1 MESFTLQSL
10 TPATIIPSPKGV
22 FLSEKPCSHVKL
34 LKHSSDFIMRYPCS
48 STTRST
54 IKPHKFHCIRAQASS
69 GSTKVEGIP
78 EKTDSKDE
86 NLVFVAGATGKVG
99 SRTVRELIKLGFK
112 VRAGVRSVER
122 AGSLIKSVEQ
132 MKLDDGTSG
141 GSQCKTRNPAVE
153 KLEIVECDLEKPDQI
168 GPALGNASTVI
179 CSIGA
184 SEKEVFDITGPCR
197 IDYRATKSL
206 IDAATVAK
214 VNHFILVTSLG
225 TNKFG
230 FPAAILNLFWGV
242 LIWKRK
248 AEEALIASGLPYTIV
263 RPGGME
269 RPTDSYKETHN
280 LTLSTEDTLFGGQV
294 SNLQVAELMAVM
306 AKNPDLSYCKIVE
319 VVAETTAPLT
329 PSEELLK
336 KIPSQRPYISSPK
349 KPEAAAVSD
358 PVPSKPDLTTAT
370 EKETAQP
377 KPVAKQPLSPYTVYE
392 DLKPPSSPSPSQ
404 PGFTKDLKITDSVP
418 EQPSPSDTP
427 SSTQEIDSIPQAKKR
442 EFLSP
447 YAAYEDLKPP
457 TSPCPRAPSISKED
471 IVAEPE
477 SSPSKT
483 PTFFHS
489 PYHVYDDLKPPTSPS
504 PRAPNAS
511 SPSISAVNSSV
522 PQIESVSSNNGPPQ
536 IQEDEK
542 HLPRPKSTPLSPYT
556 MYEDLKPP
564 ASPSP
569 AFRKS

>member
-1 MESFTLQSL
+1 MPMESFSLQSL
-10 TPATIIPSPKGV
+10 TPTTIIPSSLSPKGA

-34 LKHSSDFIMRYPCS
+34 LKHSDFIMRYPCS
-48 STTRST
+48 TSRSIIT
-54 IKPHKFHCIRAQASS
+54 KPHKFHYIRAQAA
-69 GSTKVEGIP
+69 GSTKIEGIP
-78 EKTDSKDE
+78 EKTDSKDD

-112 VRAGVRSVER
+112 VRAGVRSAER
-122 AGSLIKSVEQ
+122 AGPLIKSVEQ
-132 MKLDDGTSG
+132 LKLDDGTSG
-141 GSQCKTRNPAVE
+141 GSQGKTRKFGNEENADVLNNKRMFLVFSPAVE

-184 SEKEVFDITGPCR
+184 SEKEVFDITGPYR

-230 FPAAILNLFWGV
+230 LPAAILNLFWGV

-248 AEEALIASGLPYTIV
+248 AEEALLASGLPYTIV

-306 AKNPDLSYCKIVE
+306 AKNPDLAYCKIVE

-329 PSEELLK
+329 PTEELLA

-349 KPEAAAVSD
+349 KPDAAAISD
-358 PVPSKPDLTTAT
+358 PAPSEPAIATAT

-377 KPVAKQPLSPYTVYE
+377 KPVAKQPLSPYTV
-392 DLKPPSSPSPSQ
+392 
-404 PGFTKDLKITDSVP
+404 
-418 EQPSPSDTP
+418 
-427 SSTQEIDSIPQAKKR
+427 
-442 EFLSP
+442 
-447 YAAYEDLKPP
+447 
-457 TSPCPRAPSISKED
+457 
-471 IVAEPE
+471 
-477 SSPSKT
+477 
-483 PTFFHS
+483 
-489 PYHVYDDLKPPTSPS
+489 
-504 PRAPNAS
+504 
-511 SPSISAVNSSV
+511 
-522 PQIESVSSNNGPPQ
+522 
-536 IQEDEK
+536 
-542 HLPRPKSTPLSPYT
+542 
-556 MYEDLKPP
+556 
-564 ASPSP
+564 
-569 AFRKS
+569 